1 LLTLHLSSAFIFVG
15 LILGTHID
23 EWKRSVSE
31 GELKLSQ
38 ILSMYYSEDGVFT
51 PQYRACQRRDLYS
64 EVAPNTV
71 MEEQVRKR
79 LGFL

>member
-1 LLTLHLSSAFIFVG
+1 LLIFHLSPAFNFVG
-15 LILGTHID
+15 LILGTHI
-23 EWKRSVSE
+23 EQWKRYVPE

-79 LGFL
+79 FGLL